1 MMPIPMSGT
10 PDIGDSLGR
19 QDLAS
24 DCDRDRGLRAATRA
38 WTGPP
43 ADRDRPGAGDVAA
56 LPARGHA
63 LAQPERD
70 TGPGQRFDPAAVAH
84 TLGRDGCAGPGAR
97 PAGWHAAGPH
107 RPDPGQ
113 LLGARQARR
122 GPHGPP
128 GQTHEGLRSY
138 RWGPFGE
145 VTGAETLQNPERG
158 ALRR

>member
-70 TGPGQRFDPAAVAH
+70 TGPGRRFDPAAGGPPP
-84 TLGRDGCAGPGAR
+84 GRGGGGGPRGPPPRWGAAR
-97 PAGWHAAGPH
+97 PSPP
-107 RPDPGQ
+107 RP
-113 LLGARQARR
+113 R
-122 GPHGPP
+122 
-128 GQTHEGLRSY
+128 
-138 RWGPFGE
+138 F
-145 VTGAETLQNPERG
+145 
-158 ALRR
+158 